1 MRNNKV
7 SSKSNRGGKR
17 ENAGRKPI
25 WNNPDTCTIR
35 VPKMYAQKVMQLAH
49 RLDSG
54 EKFDNDTKSNSV
66 IQAIDTN
73 NNQPELETKEI
84 STESLVINHN
94 QLREDF
100 DNITKSISPLLAILM
115 AKKIL
120 RHKKS
125 ARISIAKLIS
135 KLYNQ
140 NISPDSLK

>member
-1 MRNNKV
+1 MKTNKIL
-7 SSKSNRGGKR
+7 SKSNRGGKR

-35 VPKMYAQKVMQLAH
+35 IPKVYAQKVMHLAH

-54 EKFDNDTKSNSV
+54 EEFDNVTKSISV
-66 IQAIDTN
+66 IQTIDINT
-73 NNQPELETKEI
+73 QPELETEEKI
-84 STESLVINHN
+84 TES
-94 QLREDF
+94 EEF
-100 DNITKSISPLLAILM
+100 DNVTKSISPELAILM

>member
-1 MRNNKV
+1 MRNNEV
-7 SSKSNRGGKR
+7 LSKSNRGGKR

-35 VPKMYAQKVMQLAH
+35 VPKLIAQKVIQLAH

-54 EKFDNDTKSNSV
+54 EEFDNDTNSNSV
-66 IQAIDTN
+66 IQAIDI
-73 NNQPELETKEI
+73 NNQLELETKEI
-84 STESLVINHN
+84 ITESLLINHN
-94 QLREDF
+94 PLNEDF
-100 DNITKSISPLLAILM
+100 DNITKSISPELAISM

>member
-1 MRNNKV
+1 MRNNNV
-7 SSKSNRGGKR
+7 TRSNRGGKR

-54 EKFDNDTKSNSV
+54 EEFDNDTKSNSA
-66 IQAIDTN
+66 IQAT
-73 NNQPELETKEI
+73 ELETKEVI
-84 STESLVINHN
+84 TESLVIN
-94 QLREDF
+94 QLHEDF
-100 DNITKSISPLLAILM
+100 DNITKSISPELAISV

>member
-1 MRNNKV
+1 MRNNEV
-7 SSKSNRGGKR
+7 LSKSNRGGKR

-35 VPKMYAQKVMQLAH
+35 VPKLIAQKVMQLAH

-54 EKFDNDTKSNSV
+54 EEFDNDTNSNSV
-66 IQAIDTN
+66 IQAIDI
-73 NNQPELETKEI
+73 NNQLELETKEI
-84 STESLVINHN
+84 ITESLLINHN
-94 QLREDF
+94 PLNEDF
-100 DNITKSISPLLAILM
+100 DNITKSISPELAISM

>member
-54 EKFDNDTKSNSV
+54 EEFDNDTKSNSV
-66 IQAIDTN
+66 ILAIDTN
-73 NNQPELETKEI
+73 NQLELETKEI
-84 STESLVINHN
+84 ITESLLINHN
-94 QLREDF
+94 QLHENF
-100 DNITKSISPLLAILM
+100 DNITKSISPELAISM

>member
-1 MRNNKV
+1 MRNNNLTRTR
-7 SSKSNRGGKR
+7 SNRGGKR

-35 VPKMYAQKVMQLAH
+35 VPKIYAQKVMQLAH

-73 NNQPELETKEI
+73 NQPELETKEI
-84 STESLVINHN
+84 ITESLVTKHN

-100 DNITKSISPLLAILM
+100 DKITKSISPELAIWM

-120 RHKKS
+120 KHKKS